1 MAVAAP
7 PVSRACS
14 EELVAY
20 VYELM
25 DRSRELDRDELL
37 ERICEDAFTLVG
49 ADVVALWDADATVGF
64 TAERSS
70 EARLSRA
77 GITLERQFVAHV
89 LDEGTAVASTDG
101 MLRSGLAHLCE
112 RLRREDSGAVCVPLR
127 RRTELLGA
135 LCLHRIG
142 TGSFEAREISC
153 ASQFASFAAL
163 ALFQLTEYER
173 AQRDEVT
180 GMPGRAVFL
189 RTLDDWLKSK
199 QPFGLACIDF
209 DGLKAVNDTLG
220 YEAGNELI
228 RAVAQAIT
236 GLLRHNEV
244 VGRLHGRGGDE
255 FVCLLDESDQA
266 SLDRRCH
273 VLEAALDRA
282 PVPTELATAYQGVS
296 IGAAL
301 ANSGT
306 PAGDVFTAAETAMR
320 KRKQERRS

>member
-25 DRSRELDRDELL
+25 DRGRELDRDELL
-37 ERICEDAFTLVG
+37 EQVCEDAFTLVG

-70 EARLSRA
+70 DARLSRA

-89 LDEGTAVASTDG
+89 LSEGTPVASTDG
-101 MLRSGLAHLCE
+101 MLRPGLAHLCE
-112 RLRREDSGAVCVPLR
+112 RLRREHSGAACVPLR
-127 RRTELLGA
+127 RRNELLGA
-135 LCLHRIG
+135 LCLHRVG
-142 TGSFEAREISC
+142 TGSFEGYEVSC
-153 ASQFASFAAL
+153 ATQFASFAAL

-180 GMPGRAVFL
+180 GMPGRTVFL

-199 QPFGLACIDF
+199 RPFGLACIDF
-209 DGLKAVNDTLG
+209 DGLKAVNDSLG

-236 GLLRHNEV
+236 GLLRPNEV

-255 FVCLLDESDQA
+255 FVCLLDESEQA

-282 PVPTELATAYQGVS
+282 QVPPELATAYQGVS

-306 PAGDVFTAAETAMR
+306 PAGDVFTAAENAMR